1 MKMNKELNELLMKVQ
16 ILFDTEEI
24 TRKLERIREEY
35 KRNIEPDVGIQTK
48 IGHTFSRMSLMRFEK
63 AANRHTEDQ
72 EEDFRQYLNRLM
84 YEKDITQA
92 TVSRRSLIKGAALS
106 RYINGSR
113 KVKVYVVFR
122 IALSLKLNLVETET
136 LLRKVGKTFKETKMD
151 AVVMEA
157 IEQGIYDVI
166 KVEAVLR
173 RFTNGE
179 VSLFTEKE
187 QEEFNF
193 NDEDLEI
200 EVI

>member
-1 MKMNKELNELLMKVQ
+1 MNNELNE
-16 ILFDTEEI
+16 ILINVKMLFNSGKFSQKI
-24 TRKLERIREEY
+24 ERIQEEY
-35 KRNIEPDVGIQTK
+35 NLVSEPESSIHPV
-48 IGHTFSRMSLMRFEK
+48 IGHALSTTSFMRFEK
-63 AANRHTEDQ
+63 AVKRHTNDQ
-72 EEDFRQYLNRLM
+72 DEGFRQYLNKLM
-84 YEKDITQA
+84 FEKDITQA
-92 TVSRRSLIKGAALS
+92 TISRRSLIKGAALS

-113 KVKVYVVFR
+113 EVPTYVVFR

-136 LLRKVGKTFKETKMD
+136 LLRKVGKRFKETKVD

-179 VSLFTEKE
+179 ESLFTVKE
-187 QEEFNF
+187 QEEFSF

-200 EVI
+200 ELI